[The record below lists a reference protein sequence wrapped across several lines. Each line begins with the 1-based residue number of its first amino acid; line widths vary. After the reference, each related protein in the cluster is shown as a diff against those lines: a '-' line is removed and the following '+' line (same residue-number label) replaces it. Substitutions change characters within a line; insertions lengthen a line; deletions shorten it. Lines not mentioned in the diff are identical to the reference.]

1 MAAGNRHVTRGFIF
15 NCCFSKKTQDFL
27 EISYKNTIPFV
38 PPIDGGKVIKVY
50 DGDTI
55 TIAAKLPYKDSPIYR
70 FSIRLSGID
79 SPEIKGKTPNEKLLA
94 IKARDALSDVI
105 MNKIVYLEIVGREKY
120 GRLLADVYYD
130 GKNMNKWMIENKY
143 SVSYDG
149 GTKIRPNEWGE

>member
-1 MAAGNRHVTRGFIF
+1 MFIF

-79 SPEIKGKTPNEKLLA
+79 SPEIKGKTAEEKRLA
-94 IKARDALSDVI
+94 ITARDALYDLIFGEMVI
-105 MNKIVYLEIVGREKY
+105 LRNCGTEKY
-120 GRLLADVYYD
+120 GRLLADVYFI
-130 GKNMNKWMIENKY
+130 NKERQEVHINQWMLDNKY
-143 SVSYDG
+143 AIPYNG
-149 GTKIRPNEWGE
+149 GTKISNN